1 MTIKKIIKVTLKVIK
16 KQNPALL
23 VSLSVV
29 FLDPSVANCFV

>member
-16 KQNPALL
+16 KQNPPIL

-29 FLDPSVANCFV
+29 FLDTSVANCSV